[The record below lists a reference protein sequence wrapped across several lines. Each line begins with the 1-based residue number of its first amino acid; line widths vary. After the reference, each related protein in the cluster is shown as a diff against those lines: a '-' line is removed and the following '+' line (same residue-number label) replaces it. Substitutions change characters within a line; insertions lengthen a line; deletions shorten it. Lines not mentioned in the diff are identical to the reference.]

1 MIIPCQLQRID
12 HDRMTLYDYKN
23 KKTYVIELTEQDQDY
38 YTALLEET
46 AGDDLP
52 EYLQSNNRLDPFV
65 FYDTASKQLVSV
77 PDDDRLSLFY

>member
-1 MIIPCQLQRID
+1 MIIPCQLQHID
-12 HDRMTLYDYKN
+12 HDRTTLYDYKN
-23 KKTYVIELTEQDQDY
+23 KNTYVIKLTEQDQDY
-38 YTALLEET
+38 YIGLLEET

-65 FYDTASKQLVSV
+65 FYDTESKQLVSV